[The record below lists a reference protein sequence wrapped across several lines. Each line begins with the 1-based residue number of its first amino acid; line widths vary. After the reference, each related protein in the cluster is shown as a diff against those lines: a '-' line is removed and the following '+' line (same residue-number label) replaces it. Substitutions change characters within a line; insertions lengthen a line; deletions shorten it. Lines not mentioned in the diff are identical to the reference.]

1 MECCGLQF
9 KGEVK
14 RSWHNNCIE
23 EVKRLELVSKC
34 DCVDCLKKYERIGS
48 ELSDICLEY
57 IEDGKEYKIA
67 EFEDGLWLREVRFKF
82 VEENVSSSSIKCF
95 GYSDP
100 EGLLKVGRKYGG
112 KKEVHAMHTNIYLER
127 FPDKVFNSVWFE
139 EV

>member
-9 KGEVK
+9 KGEVRREWVK
-14 RSWHNNCIE
+14 DYIR

-34 DCVDCLKKYERIGS
+34 DCVDCLEMYERMGS

-57 IEDGKEYKIA
+57 IEDGKEYKVA

-82 VEENVSSSSIKCF
+82 VEENVSPDSIKCCE
-95 GYSDP
+95 YSDP
-100 EGLLKVGRKYGG
+100 KGLLKVGRKYGG
-112 KKEVHAMHTNIYLER
+112 KKEVYAAHTNIYLER